1 MMLKSVEA
9 EIGAD
14 GRVRLREPLPLSC
27 RHRAVVTVLERLDSA
42 EDSAQTAADETCDW
56 RRFAGVMRDSPHF
69 NADPV
74 AIQKAIRD
82 EWD

>member
-1 MMLKSVEA
+1 MEA
-9 EIGAD
+9 EIGVD
-14 GRVRLREPLPLSC
+14 GRVWLREPLPLSC
-27 RHRAVVTVLERLDSA
+27 RHRAVVTVLEPLESA
-42 EDSAQTAADETCDW
+42 ENPAQTAADETRDW
-56 RRFAGVMRDSPHF
+56 QRFAGVMRDTPHF